1 MKATRSCVSGSNLA
15 SHKYYVLPN
24 EASVFKSLKD
34 HKISF
39 FSVHIPGKSRS
50 DSGCR
55 FLLAQRLVP
64 LLPMFIVQL
73 PGHLAPQA
81 LRQRFCMLLP
91 VMFRAVADFKRHVQ
105 QLHKPLS
112 TMRLFIYHVVPAHF
126 VPKEWQAR
134 PEAIK
139 LELKEKHT
147 FNEKKKVGYIFPAM
161 QFFVFPDNTP
171 WQGPKFSRTFR
182 SHIALNDAKNSDDLV
197 KDLRDQINAHVEF
210 KTGLFRSTS

>member
-1 MKATRSCVSGSNLA
+1 MKATRSCVSGRNLA
-15 SHKYYVLPN
+15 LHKHYVLPH
-24 EASVFKSLKD
+24 EASVLKYLKD
-34 HKISF
+34 HEISF
-39 FSVHIPGKSRS
+39 FLVHISGKSRR
-50 DSGCR
+50 DSGYR

-64 LLPMFIVQL
+64 LLPMFLIQL
-73 PGHLAPQA
+73 PGHLTHLS
-81 LRQRFCMLLP
+81 LRQRFCTLLP

-112 TMRLFIYHVVPAHF
+112 TMRLFTYHVVPAHF
-126 VPKEWQAR
+126 VPKEWQVR
-134 PEAIK
+134 PEAMK

-161 QFFVFPDNTP
+161 QCFVFPDNTP